1 MLTVQPAVRSRL
13 PKVALYE
20 PSGHGGIAHYTFEL
34 AEGLHRAGWAV
45 TVLTAEGYELETLER
60 PFDVRHVIKASRLK
74 AILSRWRSSASA
86 EPAAAG
92 PAAAPAPVAAP
103 SPQAAPGRSRDSV
116 RSRVVAAIK
125 TMRFVSDDV
134 KTLMWLLRT
143 GTRVVHVQWL
153 VDRRADL
160 LFLRLLRLCG
170 VAVVVT
176 VHDVL
181 PHDEYTDENRRYF
194 QKLYRLADRLIV
206 HSENN
211 RREMLELFDL
221 DPRRLCVIPH
231 GAQTLF
237 NDHFDIPRASARRD
251 LGLPDDTR
259 IVLFFGLIKRY
270 KGLEYLL
277 QAFERITARCG
288 NVTLLIAGKI
298 YDGDADVHRHYTSL
312 LSSYRMRSDVR
323 LDSGYI
329 PIEQVSRYFAAADL
343 VVLPYVKA
351 SQSGVLLSAYAA
363 GRPVVVTDTGGLGEV
378 VERGVSGLVVP
389 PQDADALAEASI
401 AVLNDPEALRNM
413 GREAKRLAETTYSWA
428 NVAAATGA
436 MYRSLR

>member
-1 MLTVQPAVRSRL
+1 MLTVQPAVRPRL

-34 AEGLHRAGWAV
+34 AEGLHQAGWRV
-45 TVLTAEGYELETLER
+45 TVLTAEGYELETLKR

-74 AILSRWRSSASA
+74 MALARWRRPSASSPRVA
-86 EPAAAG
+86 VDSGPPAA
-92 PAAAPAPVAAP
+92 
-103 SPQAAPGRSRDSV
+103 SPLRSTRGDRQTTV
-116 RSRVVAAIK
+116 RSRVLAAIK
-125 TMRFVSDDV
+125 TLRVV
-134 KTLMWLLRT
+134 AAGAKTLLWLLRT
-143 GTRVVHVQWL
+143 GTRVVHIQWL
-153 VDRRADL
+153 VDRSADL
-160 LFLRLLRLCG
+160 LFVRMLRLCG
-170 VAVVVT
+170 IAVVVT

-237 NDHFDIPRASARRD
+237 NDHFDIPRTRARHD

-277 QAFERITARCG
+277 QAFEAIAARCG

-298 YDGDADVHRHYTSL
+298 YDGDAEVYRHYTSL
-312 LSSYRMRSDVR
+312 LSTYRTRADVR
-323 LDSGYI
+323 LDTGYI
-329 PIEQVSRYFAAADL
+329 PLEQVSRYFAAADL

-363 GRPVVVTDTGGLGEV
+363 GRPVIVTDTGGLGEV
-378 VERGVSGLVVP
+378 VQRGVSGLVVP

-401 AVLNDPEALRNM
+401 SMLNDPEALQNM
-413 GREAKRLAETTYSWA
+413 GREAKRLAQTTYSWT
-428 NVAAATGA
+428 NVAAVTGTT
-436 MYRSLR
+436 YRSLSQEL